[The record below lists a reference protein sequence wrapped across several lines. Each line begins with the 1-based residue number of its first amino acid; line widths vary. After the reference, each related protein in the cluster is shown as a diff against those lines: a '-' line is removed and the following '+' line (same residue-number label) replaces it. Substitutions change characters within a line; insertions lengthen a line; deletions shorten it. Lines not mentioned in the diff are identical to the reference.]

1 MWMLRSCGRAL
12 LWSSHP
18 EDPDYVHMK
27 HFKID
32 LKTYE
37 VYILVVAAT
46 EAVIH
51 GVQSEMSHSGGTVL
65 PSLVQQTKYNLNSTY
80 LPWRTLKVIQ
90 FKSTSNVSQC
100 FSVPSLFSSNSS
112 EPASKQL
119 RPLHPLS
126 SNFI

>member
-1 MWMLRSCGRAL
+1 
-12 LWSSHP
+12 
-18 EDPDYVHMK
+18 MK

-32 LKTYE
+32 LKIYE

-80 LPWRTLKVIQ
+80 LP
-90 FKSTSNVSQC
+90 
-100 FSVPSLFSSNSS
+100 
-112 EPASKQL
+112 
-119 RPLHPLS
+119 
-126 SNFI
+126 

>member
-1 MWMLRSCGRAL
+1 
-12 LWSSHP
+12 
-18 EDPDYVHMK
+18 MK

-80 LPWRTLKVIQ
+80 LP
-90 FKSTSNVSQC
+90 
-100 FSVPSLFSSNSS
+100 
-112 EPASKQL
+112 
-119 RPLHPLS
+119 
-126 SNFI
+126 